1 MTWMSQAH
9 GREPHLSPGLGA
21 ALSWLYPAAVAMA
34 LLQVFGW
41 RPVVGAA
48 GWLGVLSAGVLLIA
62 IDARVAVGWRR
73 TVTAGSLL
81 LAATV
86 GVILVATWAG
96 APMGMPGGALPPGM
110 LLAMGLAWVVVLTA
124 TAGVA
129 LRAGLGPTRT
139 ALLATF
145 GITLWAIPAGEA
157 FTAITALLP
166 AALSP
171 EWAGW
176 SRPSGLS
183 VFLAS
188 PPLALLGWWRTRPH
202 HPALAASWHPEIL
215 YLGQA
220 VLVAGA
226 AFRYGRPVVAGI
238 GLVGMLAFIALPS
251 VIRQQRRE
259 AQVRRIP

>member
-1 MTWMSQAH
+1 M
-9 GREPHLSPGLGA
+9 
-21 ALSWLYPAAVAMA
+21 MA

-41 RPVVGAA
+41 RPVAGAA
-48 GWLGVLSAGVLLIA
+48 GWLSVLTAGVLLIV

-73 TVTAGSLL
+73 TIMAGSLL
-81 LAATV
+81 LVATV
-86 GVILVATWAG
+86 GVILMATWGG
-96 APMGMPGGALPPGM
+96 APLGMPGGDLPPRM
-110 LLAMGLAWVVVLTA
+110 LVAVGLAWVVVLTA

-129 LRAGLGPTRT
+129 LRAGLGPART

-145 GITLWAIPAGEA
+145 GVTLWAIPAGEA

-166 AALSP
+166 TALSP

-176 SRPSGLS
+176 SRPSGLT

-188 PPLALLGWWRTRPH
+188 PLLALLGWWRTRPH
-202 HPALAASWHPEIL
+202 HPALAASWHPEVL

-238 GLVGMLAFIALPS
+238 GLVGMLAFTALPA

-259 AQVRRIP
+259 AQLRRVS